1 MPDLLDAH
9 AGEVMGMMAQEERD
23 DVLPVQFIDEVEEIL
38 KPFGGRVAQTGLP
51 SMGEPSDR
59 LLVWIAE
66 VQAEKR
72 KEALATLE
80 DAGLWDRHEG
90 FQP

>member
-9 AGEVMGMMAQEERD
+9 ADHDMMAQEERD
-23 DVLPVQFIDEVEEIL
+23 DVLPEPFINEVEEIL

-59 LLVWIAE
+59 LLVWITG
-66 VQAEKR
+66 VQAEDR
-72 KEALATLE
+72 KDALLALE
-80 DAGLWDRHEG
+80 GAGLWDRHAG
-90 FQP
+90 FQA